1 MTDSTT
7 RSASASIDPFHQKF
21 DCLYD
26 GDINACDKDC
36 KQLGECKRRTPGK
49 ASPPSVAATGD
60 EVWEVSS
67 RTISCLFATEDA
79 AKSFIAT
86 LPASVGGGMQVA
98 KRFVLGAARSSRPM
112 LDDLPWVLGLVN
124 MPYTSEASGTRVVG
138 VKIDSE
144 AFAKWKGSDHPY
156 MHEPIDWL
164 RDRLTV
170 SAIPQP
176 VATVPA
182 EELSQLYGL
191 LIEERTEDA
200 IAFIRR
206 WVNGTDGTDAGRKA

>member
-98 KRFVLGAARSSRPM
+98 KRFVLGAARSSSAPIQITRTYYGGADRGR
-112 LDDLPWVLGLVN
+112 LIFEDINAGKT
-124 MPYTSEASGTRVVG
+124 YT
-138 VKIDSE
+138 
-144 AFAKWKGSDHPY
+144 
-156 MHEPIDWL
+156 L
-164 RDRLTV
+164 
-170 SAIPQP
+170 
-176 VATVPA
+176 
-182 EELSQLYGL
+182 EELNAALASRSARG
-191 LIEERTEDA
+191 
-200 IAFIRR
+200 
-206 WVNGTDGTDAGRKA
+206 KP